1 MPPGTNENNRRF
13 YALAYSETVSQ
24 LPSKF
29 VLSAGS
35 EWAKV
40 AQRLILGHGHERK
53 FNGECHHVHASHIL
67 IADVRVGICSA
78 S

>member
-13 YALAYSETVSQ
+13 YALAYSETVSR

-40 AQRLILGHGHERK
+40 AQRLILEALDTVT
-53 FNGECHHVHASHIL
+53 NENLMV
-67 IADVRVGICSA
+67 SA
-78 S
+78 TMCTHLTY

>member
-40 AQRLILGHGHERK
+40 AQRLILEALDTVT
-53 FNGECHHVHASHIL
+53 NENLMV
-67 IADVRVGICSA
+67 SA
-78 S
+78 TMCTHLTY